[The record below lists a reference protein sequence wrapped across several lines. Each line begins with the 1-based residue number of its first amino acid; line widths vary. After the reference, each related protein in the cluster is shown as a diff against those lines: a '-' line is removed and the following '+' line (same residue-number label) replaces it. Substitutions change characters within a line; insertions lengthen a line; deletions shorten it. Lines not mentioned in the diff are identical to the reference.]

1 MSYFSLRSTL
11 YTLNY
16 HSSRLFGIIIDVF
29 NLDSIIYI
37 HAHCCPV
44 IFHGRAIAMKF
55 HWKPIYAITECY
67 YVVFSLRSTL
77 YRLNYHSSR
86 LFGIII
92 DVFNLD
98 SIIYL
103 HAHCPV
109 IFHGRAIAM
118 KFHWKPIIYAIT
130 ECYYVVFF
138 TKVYIIHT
146 KLPF

>member
-1 MSYFSLRSTL
+1 MPSNISWCDSHEIPLETYNKQQPSAIMSYFSLRSTL

-37 HAHCCPV
+37 HAHCPV

-55 HWKPIYAITECY
+55 HWKPIYAITE
-67 YVVFSLRSTL
+67 
-77 YRLNYHSSR
+77 
-86 LFGIII
+86 G
-92 DVFNLD
+92 
-98 SIIYL
+98 
-103 HAHCPV
+103 
-109 IFHGRAIAM
+109 
-118 KFHWKPIIYAIT
+118 
-130 ECYYVVFF
+130 YYVVFF